1 LEEYENWIMQRL
13 GIEEVNLMDAV
24 MAALSPS
31 SVLASP
37 IQVNPQVRSDIQT
50 SAPQVAQD
58 AQKTAKA
65 AQTDTITIS
74 AQALK
79 MADDKNVAAKNASTA
94 ADEEESLSS
103 ANGKGDSEQNEVQK
117 NALKAYTA
125 ASTN

>member
-1 LEEYENWIMQRL
+1 
-13 GIEEVNLMDAV
+13 MDAV

-37 IQVNPQVRSDIQT
+37 IQVNPQVRSDIQA
-50 SAPQVAQD
+50 SVPQIAQD
-58 AQKTAKA
+58 AQKTSKT

-79 MADDKNVAAKNASTA
+79 MADDKNVAANNTSNATDEQESSSSTSGR
-94 ADEEESLSS
+94 EESEQ
-103 ANGKGDSEQNEVQK
+103 SEAQK

-125 ASTN
+125 ATAG